1 VTETKLNYTGQ
12 KKDDTGLL
20 YYHARMYDP
29 ALGRFVSPDS
39 IVPVEASTTPSGVMQ
54 AGQESYTG
62 LTVDVHETVYLGAQ
76 NALYSSILR
85 DGFLFHQDS
94 NDHHQAPMDPQ
105 TLNRFAY
112 VLNNPIGSV
121 DPSGHKTLKRTV
133 HAICSTYQCGRPQ
146 PAPTRGSIDPTQL
159 MNTLFGMPGKEVW
172 RGVTITGPVNNI
184 VTNVESNA
192 LRGLS
197 NKVLNSAQGRSKA
210 EAVLDDLLRG
220 NDSSLK
226 ALKNFKDVLE
236 LSRGDVRVYLR
247 RIKDFEGK
255 PTYEIIGMS
264 FKDAQDEALRA
275 LTAAGY

>member
-1 VTETKLNYTGQ
+1 
-12 KKDDTGLL
+12 
-20 YYHARMYDP
+20 
-29 ALGRFVSPDS
+29 
-39 IVPVEASTTPSGVMQ
+39 
-54 AGQESYTG
+54 
-62 LTVDVHETVYLGAQ
+62 
-76 NALYSSILR
+76 
-85 DGFLFHQDS
+85 
-94 NDHHQAPMDPQ
+94 
-105 TLNRFAY
+105 
-112 VLNNPIGSV
+112 
-121 DPSGHKTLKRTV
+121 
-133 HAICSTYQCGRPQ
+133 
-146 PAPTRGSIDPTQL
+146 